1 MTEEEFSYLPE
12 EICYNVFR
20 KIDKQEDY
28 ILSIIGYL
36 DVYGNPTPKFNGLF
50 DTDEEVK
57 EGEIDI
63 NIDKLIE
70 NIPKEYQNNNISYSI
85 IEGYKT
91 NSELQAHISIAVQEL
106 GFDKLKARMEYY
118 YNNYNPPKKL
128 KNFFS
133 DKLYLEV
140 MTDST
145 VNGTMKKTF

>member
-1 MTEEEFSYLPE
+1 MEEEFSYLPE
-12 EICYNVFR
+12 EICYDVLK

-36 DVYGNPTPKFNGLF
+36 DVYGNPTAKFNGLF
-50 DTDEEVK
+50 NVDEEVEEDK
-57 EGEIDI
+57 ID
-63 NIDKLIE
+63 IDKLIE
-70 NIPKEYQNNNISYSI
+70 NIPKEYQDNNISYSI

-106 GFDKLKARMEYY
+106 GFNKLKARMEYY

-133 DKLYLEV
+133 DKLYLE
-140 MTDST
+140 DIA
-145 VNGTMKKTF
+145 NGKVKGDMNRTF